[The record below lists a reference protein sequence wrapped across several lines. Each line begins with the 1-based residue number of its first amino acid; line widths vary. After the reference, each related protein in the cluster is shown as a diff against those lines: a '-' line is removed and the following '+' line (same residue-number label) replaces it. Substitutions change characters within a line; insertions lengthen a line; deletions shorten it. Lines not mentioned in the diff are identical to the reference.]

1 MVDPV
6 VPSEY
11 VAHVRE
17 VTAEL
22 RELIPRVAWIAGRAR
37 ALLDTDVFDTIVDER
52 ELGYQMTAAGLT
64 DLADVAE
71 LLAALLNLSEPLAG
85 DVLVDLMWHL
95 DHHDHPHGQ

>member
-1 MVDPV
+1 VPEPA
-6 VPSEY
+6 VPSDY

-22 RELIPRVAWIAGRAR
+22 RDLIPRVAWIAGRAR
-37 ALLDTDVFDTIVDER
+37 ALLDADVFDSIVDDR
-52 ELGYQMTAAGLT
+52 ELGYQMTAAGMT

-71 LLAALLNLSEPLAG
+71 LLTALLNLSEPLDG

-95 DHHDHPHGQ
+95 DHHERT

>member
-1 MVDPV
+1 MADLV

-11 VAHVRE
+11 VAHVRA

-22 RELIPRVAWIAGRAR
+22 RELIPAVASISGRAR
-37 ALLDTDVFDTIVDER
+37 ALFDVDVFDGVVDDR
-52 ELGYQMTAAGLT
+52 ELADQMTATGMT

-71 LLAALLNLSEPLAG
+71 LLAALLNLSEPLPG

-95 DHHDHPHGQ
+95 DHHARP